1 MLGVEKVTSENYEIA
16 YYTDGSSYRI
26 YKGKEMNI
34 EETIEIRDARYG
46 GFKNVAHTSHAIKT
60 AMRGSNGWY
69 DLSNDKREALEMVAH
84 KIARILNGNANY
96 RDSWHDCIGYLRLIE
111 RDLV

>member
-1 MLGVEKVTSENYEIA
+1 MLGVEKV
-16 YYTDGSSYRI
+16 
-26 YKGKEMNI
+26 NI
-34 EETIEIRDARYG
+34 EETLEEREENYG
-46 GFKNVAHTSHAIKT
+46 SFKSFAETSHAIKT

-84 KIARILNGNANY
+84 KIARILNGNSNY